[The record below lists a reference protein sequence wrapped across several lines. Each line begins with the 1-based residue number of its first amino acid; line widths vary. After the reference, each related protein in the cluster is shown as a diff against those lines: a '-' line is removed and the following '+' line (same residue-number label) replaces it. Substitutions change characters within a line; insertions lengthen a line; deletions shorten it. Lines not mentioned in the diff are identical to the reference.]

1 MDRMGEW
8 GGREGRRK
16 EADDPCMGE
25 RLGLDKA
32 WWEGCVDEGVGT
44 TRYSGRLTVVSKL
57 RLVKVLREGRRVI
70 MWRSIRVITL
80 ASSPGYEALVTFG
93 SFCATP
99 RSDQSVSCWCLYFFS
114 LLFLYLKKRKKKK
127 TPTHTK
133 TQNQL
138 VFTNWWINHT
148 SSKSTLC
155 YSLFF
160 SKRKQSSKIKWMEN
174 LRYKVWGWKNDLQNL
189 Y

>member
-99 RSDQSVSCWCLYFFS
+99 RSDQSVSCWCLYFFHFCFFIS
-114 LLFLYLKKRKKKK
+114 KKERKKNTHPHKNSK
-127 TPTHTK
+127 PTRFHQLMNKSHVFKIYFVLFTFFFEKETK
-133 TQNQL
+133 Q
-138 VFTNWWINHT
+138 
-148 SSKSTLC
+148 
-155 YSLFF
+155 
-160 SKRKQSSKIKWMEN
+160 
-174 LRYKVWGWKNDLQNL
+174 
-189 Y
+189 